1 MKNQRQPSTVVF
13 YAESAFSHLAP
24 LWAAVSERGLWAA
37 SYGIAE
43 EEFRAQILDRGRAV
57 PVYAPE
63 KVRNAL
69 WQMEE
74 FLAGNRK
81 RFDLKVDGRG
91 MTPFQIAVRKA
102 VMAVPYGQTASYGD
116 IAAAVGKPL
125 APRAVGGVQASN
137 PIAFI
142 IPCHRII
149 AADGGLGG
157 YGGAEGLKIKAWLL
171 ALESKSARR

>member
-13 YAESAFSHLAP
+13 SADSAFSPLAP

-43 EEFRAQILDRGRAV
+43 EEFRAQILDRGCAV

-81 RFDLKVDGRG
+81 RFDLKVDWRG

-102 VMAVPYGQTASYGD
+102 VRAGPYGQDAAYRR
-116 IAAAVGKPL
+116 IAAAGGPPP
-125 APRAVGGVQASN
+125 AP
-137 PIAFI
+137 
-142 IPCHRII
+142 
-149 AADGGLGG
+149 
-157 YGGAEGLKIKAWLL
+157 
-171 ALESKSARR
+171 